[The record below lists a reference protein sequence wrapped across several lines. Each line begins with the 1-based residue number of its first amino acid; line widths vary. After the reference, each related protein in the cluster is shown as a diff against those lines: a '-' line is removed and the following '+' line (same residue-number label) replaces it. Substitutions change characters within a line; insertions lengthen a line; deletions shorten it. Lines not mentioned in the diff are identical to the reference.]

1 MEEAS
6 LPHVP
11 PCLLPPPLIL
21 PMPKTLLLL
30 PLRLFE
36 LDYGLGMSFFYTM
49 QCPNSWWGA

>member
-11 PCLLPPPLIL
+11 PCLLPPLIL